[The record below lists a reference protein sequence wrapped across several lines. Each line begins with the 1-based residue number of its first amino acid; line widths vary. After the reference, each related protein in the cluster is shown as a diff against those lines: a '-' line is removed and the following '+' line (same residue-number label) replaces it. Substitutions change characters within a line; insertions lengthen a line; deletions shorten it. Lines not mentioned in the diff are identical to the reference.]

1 MDQLKKII
9 SHLGVSCLLFV
20 ENDFVPVCDNKKRIS
35 KYLLLPA
42 KCKSKLQEKLRELC
56 KSEFVEQLLS
66 FENKFKQL
74 DHTVN
79 KDVYLATGDID
90 SYLKTLND
98 IGDITNCIDDICAKM
113 PKEIASLFFQ
123 YGVIESYPDQYKSL
137 FDEFMKPNSEICIL
151 LYNNITPSDIT
162 EFERNLISTV
172 GEGINAAF
180 IAIIDNKLGSGD
192 DEGVRIANEYIKSI
206 IDNHKRMSGYSI
218 VFTSQVPP
226 NDCNDFGSGHFQ
238 IVSKS
243 ANPVSDISQAISMIA
258 FSKTF
263 GYIHNK
269 MKDAVSN
276 MPKLITKNKHSV
288 AYIVDK
294 ANIEGMLPYE
304 AISIWYENA
313 LNYGLNK
320 AIADEKDTY
329 LVASIGLAKIIN
341 VSDSSTNVTD
351 SKMQEVCSNELFD
364 YTINS
369 KHLPLAPGDIFQT
382 ADNKY
387 LILVGQTCDLSLRTS
402 SLKRNAQIA
411 ELLNASFKSVS
422 EIQKYYR
429 KQVNGIGLNS
439 EEKKEAWIKSS
450 INRKIGRCDN
460 FLLYNEFLKNTEK
473 GFLKINYKTNNLT
486 FVKFDIL
493 DLCMY
498 NTDGDCK
505 INTDEN
511 LDESLLRYLPDSNTE
526 NYKKLQTKIK
536 SIRQIKTQSK
546 IDTNIISDELYVLLD
561 YKEDGNNIIFPY
573 KRICRI
579 KGNFNRLIHD
589 NYWNYRSRI
598 DLNEI
603 NLTNNEG

>member
-1 MDQLKKII
+1 MEQLKKII
-9 SHLGVSCLLFV
+9 SHLGVSCLIFV
-20 ENDFVPVCDNKKRIS
+20 ENDFAPMDDNKGIIS
-35 KYLLLPA
+35 QYIVLPA
-42 KCKSKLQEKLRELC
+42 KCKVNLQNKLRELGEN
-56 KSEFVEQLLS
+56 EFVNQLIS
-66 FENKFKQL
+66 FETKFNELEHAENK
-74 DHTVN
+74 N
-79 KDVYLATGDID
+79 VYLKVGEID
-90 SYLKTLND
+90 SYLKKLGN
-98 IGDITNCIDDICAKM
+98 IGNISDCIDGICTKIS
-113 PKEIASLFFQ
+113 KGIAPIFFQ
-123 YGVIESYPDQYKSL
+123 YGVIKSYPDQYKDL
-137 FDEFMKPNSEICIL
+137 FDEFMKPDSDICIL
-151 LYNNITPSDIT
+151 LYNNVTPSDIT
-162 EFERNLISTV
+162 EFEKSLISIV
-172 GEGINAAF
+172 GEDLNAAF

-206 IDNHKRMSGYSI
+206 IDKHKSMLGYSI
-218 VFTSQVPP
+218 VFTSQVSP
-226 NDCNDFGSGHFQ
+226 NDCKDFGSGHFQ

-263 GYIHNK
+263 GYIHDK

-276 MPKLITKNKHSV
+276 MPELITKNKHSV

-313 LNYGLNK
+313 LNYELNK
-320 AIADEKDTY
+320 AIADEKDAY
-329 LVASIGLAKIIN
+329 LVASVGLAKIIN

-364 YTINS
+364 YSINS

-387 LILVGQTCDLSLRTS
+387 LILVGQTCDLSLRKS
-402 SLKRNAQIA
+402 SMKRNAQIA

-422 EIQKYYR
+422 EIQKYYK
-429 KQVNGIGLNS
+429 KQVNSVGLNT
-439 EEKKEAWIKSS
+439 EAKKEAWIKDS

-473 GFLKINYKTNNLT
+473 GFLKINYKTNSLS

-498 NTDGDCK
+498 NTEGDCT
-505 INTDEN
+505 INPDEN
-511 LDESLLRYLPDSNTE
+511 LNESLLRYLPDANTE

-536 SIRQIKTQSK
+536 DIRQIKAQSG
-546 IDTNIISDELYVLLD
+546 INTNIISNELYGLLD